1 MRKVL
6 YIFGLLTDA
15 DVAWIGRAAIRRR
28 LNPGEVIIQEGSYND
43 FIIILLD
50 GVLQI
55 STSQTGDVTK
65 ARAGEIL
72 GEVSLVDSAPP
83 SATVRAEGECVALFL
98 NKEVLLQKIEA
109 DIGFGCRFYRA
120 VAVVLADRLRTT
132 LRLPSYNEHGLG
144 GEGTVL
150 QDELDPPILDTTSAA
165 GEQFNRMLK
174 IIMESDSSGNS
185 ETGALSTNQKQ
196 P

>member
-15 DVAWIGRAAIRRR
+15 DVAWMARVATRRR
-28 LNPGEVIIQEGSYND
+28 LNPGEVVIEEGVNTD
-43 FIIILLD
+43 FLIILLD

-55 STSQTGDVTK
+55 STSEAGDVAR

-83 SATVRAEGECVALFL
+83 SATVRAEGECLALFL
-98 NKEVLLQKIEA
+98 NKEVLVRKLET
-109 DIGFGCRFYRA
+109 DLGFGCRFYRA
-120 VAVVLADRLRTT
+120 LAVALADRLRST

-144 GEGTVL
+144 RERMVL
-150 QDELDPPILDTTSAA
+150 RDELDAPILDTSSAA
-165 GEQFNRMLK
+165 GERFNRMLK
-174 IIMESDSSGNS
+174 IVMESDSSGN
-185 ETGALSTNQKQ
+185 T
-196 P
+196 